1 MSSRVHVRF
10 IRLWLQ
16 VRHSPARQSILDQRA
31 HEHQSVVVPEGRA
44 RMTLPRILVVDDDPK
59 VLSLMQRGLAF
70 EGYAVD
76 LAPDGDEALAI
87 SRDRPPN
94 LVVLD
99 VMMPGMDG
107 LEVCRRLR
115 ANGGELGI
123 LMLTGRASVP
133 ARIEGLDA
141 GADDYLVKPFA
152 FDELLARI
160 RALLRRSLPPEQ
172 EILEFEDLVLVPSTR
187 DVTRSGVPMELTT
200 REFELLE
207 LFIRHPRQV
216 LSRDLIFSRV
226 WGSDFL
232 GESNVIDVHVMRL
245 RDKLEAGDRS
255 RLVHTIRGAGY
266 SLRRQPLGT

>member
-1 MSSRVHVRF
+1 
-10 IRLWLQ
+10 
-16 VRHSPARQSILDQRA
+16 
-31 HEHQSVVVPEGRA
+31 
-44 RMTLPRILVVDDDPK
+44 MTPRRILVVDDDPK

-76 LAPDGDEALAI
+76 LAPDGNEALAI
-87 SRDRPPN
+87 SAERPPH

-99 VMMPGMDG
+99 VMMPGLDG
-107 LEVCRRLR
+107 IEVCRRLR
-115 ANGGELGI
+115 ASNRDLAI
-123 LMLTGRASVP
+123 LLLTGRASVP

-160 RALLRRSLPPEQ
+160 RALLRRSLPDEQ
-172 EILEFEDLVLVPSTR
+172 EVLEFEDLVLVPSTR
-187 DVTRSGVPMELTT
+187 DVTRSGTALELTT

-207 LFIRHPRQV
+207 FFMRHPRQV
-216 LSRDLIFSRV
+216 LTRDLIFARV

-245 RDKLEAGDRS
+245 RDKLGLQPAPPALTRCHRS
-255 RLVHTIRGAGY
+255 PSSRSACAWRCG
-266 SLRRQPLGT
+266 SRRCCWR

>member
-1 MSSRVHVRF
+1 
-10 IRLWLQ
+10 
-16 VRHSPARQSILDQRA
+16 
-31 HEHQSVVVPEGRA
+31 
-44 RMTLPRILVVDDDPK
+44 MTLPRILVVDDDPK

-87 SRDRPPN
+87 SRERPPH

-99 VMMPGMDG
+99 VMMPGLDG
-107 LEVCRRLR
+107 IEVCRRLR
-115 ANGGELGI
+115 ATNHELAI

-160 RALLRRSLPPEQ
+160 RALLRRSLPPEH

-187 DVTRSGVPMELTT
+187 DVTRSGVALDLTS

-207 LFIRHPRQV
+207 FFMRHPRQV
-216 LSRDLIFSRV
+216 LPRDLIFARV
-226 WGSDFL
+226 WGFDYL

-245 RDKLEAGDRS
+245 RDKLEAGGRDR
-255 RLVHTIRGAGY
+255 LIYTIRGAGY

>member
-1 MSSRVHVRF
+1 
-10 IRLWLQ
+10 
-16 VRHSPARQSILDQRA
+16 
-31 HEHQSVVVPEGRA
+31 
-44 RMTLPRILVVDDDPK
+44 MTLPRILVVDDDPK

-87 SRDRPPN
+87 SRERPPN

-99 VMMPGMDG
+99 VMMPGLDG
-107 LEVCRRLR
+107 IEVCRRLR
-115 ANGGELGI
+115 LGNRELAI

-207 LFIRHPRQV
+207 FFIRHPRQV

-266 SLRRQPLGT
+266 SLRRLP